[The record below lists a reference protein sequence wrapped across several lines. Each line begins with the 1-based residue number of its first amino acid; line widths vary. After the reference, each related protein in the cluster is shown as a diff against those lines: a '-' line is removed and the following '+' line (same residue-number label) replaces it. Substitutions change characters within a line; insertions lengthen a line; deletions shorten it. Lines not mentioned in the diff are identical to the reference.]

1 MNAPRWMCIVGTALL
16 ACGGRVSAQEASNTG
31 SDAPPLPPAQ
41 DVLARMRAAF
51 PTAPLLVRGQLLCR
65 DAEGNVART
74 LNADLRLEWGAH
86 PPRAQ
91 VAVTDAFGAHL
102 AGVSIRRPPGGAPEV
117 EVFTND
123 PPVRVERPDLDAAIA
138 GTDFTWS
145 DLTLS
150 FLWWPGGRTYAT
162 EMKKT
167 RLCYVVDLPAPA
179 GSGPCARMRLWVD
192 SHENALLQADAF
204 DASGRTIRRLAVKSL
219 KKIGD
224 TWTLE
229 DLDLETLPARTRTT
243 LRVLDS
249 RLEAPDA
256 PTAAAGPPAP
266 EVPPVTPI
274 PPAP

>member
-1 MNAPRWMCIVGTALL
+1 MNARPRQWIVGAALW
-16 ACGGRVSAQEASNTG
+16 ACALGASAQEESNTG
-31 SDAPPLPPAQ
+31 ADAVPLPPAPEI
-41 DVLARMRAAF
+41 LAKMRAAF
-51 PTAPLLVRGQLLCR
+51 PTAPFVVRGQLLCR
-65 DAEGNVART
+65 DVEGNVVRT
-74 LNADLRLEWGAH
+74 LNADLRLEWGAT

-91 VAVTDAFGAHL
+91 VAVADAFGAHL
-102 AGVSIRRPPGGAPEV
+102 AGMSLRRPQGRPVEV

-123 PPVRVERPDLDAAIA
+123 PPVKVERPDLTAAIA

-150 FLWWPGGRTYAT
+150 FLWWPGGKTYAT

-192 SHENALLQADAF
+192 THEYALLQADAF
-204 DASGRTIRRLAVKSL
+204 DSSGRAIRRLAVKSL

-229 DLDLETLPARTRTT
+229 DLDMETLPARTRTT
-243 LRVLDS
+243 LRVLES
-249 RLEAPDA
+249 RLETPDA
-256 PTAAAGPPAP
+256 PPAAAGPPAP
-266 EVPPVTPI
+266 DVPPVTPI
-274 PPAP
+274 PAAP